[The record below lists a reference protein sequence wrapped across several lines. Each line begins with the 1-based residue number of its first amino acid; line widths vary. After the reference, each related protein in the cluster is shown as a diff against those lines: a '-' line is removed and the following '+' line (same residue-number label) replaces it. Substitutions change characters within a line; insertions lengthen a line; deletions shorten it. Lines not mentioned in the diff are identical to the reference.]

1 MPSIIN
7 FEQVIGTFITGFLLI
22 KFGRKTILQF
32 GTLAAGI
39 GNVLVFI
46 GFLINGQAKDGESS
60 SGQPFILL
68 GLFLYMGVF
77 GISLG
82 PIVWLYIPEIVQPK
96 IVPFSTATNWISAS
110 LVIILFPIMTEH
122 LLNKNPAT
130 LFAIFAVWCIVS
142 FVLHIRYVVETKDKS

>member
-32 GTLAAGI
+32 GTLAGGI

-46 GFLINGQAKDGESS
+46 GFFLNGRADDPDSNP
-60 SGQPFILL
+60 GQYFILF
-68 GLFLYMGVF
+68 GLFIYMGVF

-96 IVPFSTATNWISAS
+96 VVPFSTAANWISAS
-110 LVIILFPIMTEH
+110 LIIMLFPIMTEH
-122 LLNKNPAT
+122 LLNDNPSV
-130 LFAIFAVWCIVS
+130 LFAFFAVWCILS
-142 FVLHIRYVVETKDKS
+142 FVLHLRYVVETKDKS